1 MNDANLIPKNPHI
14 NRQVGKF
21 ANLCVNIRKA
31 EWYID
36 QMIDVPICVEYKC
49 SYLEVRRQKTY
60 EHT

>member
-31 EWYID
+31 E
-36 QMIDVPICVEYKC
+36 
-49 SYLEVRRQKTY
+49 
-60 EHT
+60 